1 MKAHINGWN
10 DNYKNGRLNRYPFD
24 QVVSFVLGN
33 YGSSNRSNVKI
44 IDMGCGGGNH
54 VKFLADEGF
63 DFYGVDGSEKSIELT
78 RDFVGT
84 PSEGKLAIADFTNLP
99 YESDFF
105 DALID
110 RQSMGHNSAS
120 DISLI
125 VNEIYRILKSGGRY
139 HGHVFGIKDAGFAY
153 GSHIGN
159 NDYQN
164 FTDGHFKKAHLV
176 HGFEIE
182 EIKKIFDSFSE
193 LSVQNQVI
201 YDAISGKLKYE
212 LFFINAVK

>member
-1 MKAHINGWN
+1 MKVHIKGWN
-10 DNYKNGRLNRYPFD
+10 ENYQGGRLNRYPFD

-33 YGSSNRSNVKI
+33 YATSNRSNVKI

-78 RDFVGT
+78 RDFVGAA
-84 PSEGKLAIADFTNLP
+84 SEGKLTVADFTNLP

-110 RQSMGHNSAS
+110 RQSMGHNSVS

-176 HGFEIE
+176 HGFEIN
-182 EIKKIFDSFSE
+182 EIKKIFESFSE

-201 YDAISGKLKYE
+201 YDAISGKLNYE

>member
-1 MKAHINGWN
+1 MKLHIKGWN
-10 DNYKNGRLNRYPFD
+10 DNYQGGRLNRYPFD

-33 YGSSNRSNVKI
+33 YASTNRAKVKI

-78 RDFVGT
+78 SDLVGA
-84 PSEGKLAIADFTNLP
+84 SSRGKLSVADFTNLP
-99 YESDFF
+99 YESDYF

-110 RQSMGHNSAS
+110 RQSMGHNSAA
-120 DISLI
+120 DIVLI
-125 VNEIYRILKSGGRY
+125 VKEIYRILKNGGRY
-139 HGHVFGIKDAGFAY
+139 HGHVFGINDEGFQY
-153 GSHIGN
+153 GFHIGN

-164 FTDGHFKKAHLV
+164 FIDGHFKKAHLV

-182 EIKKIFDSFSE
+182 EIKKIFDAFSE
-193 LSVQNQVI
+193 LTIQKQVI
-201 YDAISGKLKYE
+201 YDGLTNKLKYE